1 MASDSNKRIAKNTLA
16 LYLRMLLSV
25 VVSLYTS
32 RVVLQVLGV
41 SDYGVYGVVGGVVG
55 MFGFLN
61 SAMSSATSR
70 FLNFAMGKGDEAE
83 LKDTFNGA
91 LLIHLG
97 IAIVVVLIAETVGLW
112 LLCNKI
118 VIPEG
123 RMQAAHVVYQCSVFG
138 SFLSITQVPYSAVIV
153 AHEKMDIYAYI
164 ELLNVG
170 LKLAIVY
177 LITIAVWD
185 KLIVYSLLMLSVSV
199 LIIFIYRFY
208 CIRNY
213 KESHIHLTFNK
224 TIIKPMMGFSVW
236 NMLASCGYSLRVYGS
251 NIVLNMFFGTIV
263 NAAGGIAATVQSV
276 LMGFAG
282 NITTAARPQI
292 ITTYATG
299 NFQRMN
305 TLILSVVRLNLFLV
319 GLVTIP
325 VFINAPYILKLWLGN
340 IPEYCVDFCRLMLM
354 VIFITGVS
362 HVVTIGIE
370 ASGNIRRSSVIR
382 IIIYMLTP
390 VLIYLLLRYSD
401 ASPVMGYSITVFNQM
416 ILGLVDI
423 YLLHQNIPQIKCSVI
438 FFDYVKSLVIA
449 VVIFVGCRLMQGETT
464 TLYGLVA
471 DCFVVWI
478 GLLILFWLF
487 MFRAEEKRTIKSFV
501 ATSLLRIR
509 NL

>member
-41 SDYGVYGVVGGVVG
+41 NDYGVYGVVGGVVG

-224 TIIKPMMGFSVW
+224 NIIKPMMGFSVW

-340 IPEYCVDFCRLMLM
+340 IPS
-354 VIFITGVS
+354 I
-362 HVVTIGIE
+362 
-370 ASGNIRRSSVIR
+370 ASIS
-382 IIIYMLTP
+382 
-390 VLIYLLLRYSD
+390 
-401 ASPVMGYSITVFNQM
+401 
-416 ILGLVDI
+416 
-423 YLLHQNIPQIKCSVI
+423 
-438 FFDYVKSLVIA
+438 A
-449 VVIFVGCRLMQGETT
+449 V
-464 TLYGLVA
+464 
-471 DCFVVWI
+471 
-478 GLLILFWLF
+478 
-487 MFRAEEKRTIKSFV
+487 
-501 ATSLLRIR
+501 
-509 NL
+509 